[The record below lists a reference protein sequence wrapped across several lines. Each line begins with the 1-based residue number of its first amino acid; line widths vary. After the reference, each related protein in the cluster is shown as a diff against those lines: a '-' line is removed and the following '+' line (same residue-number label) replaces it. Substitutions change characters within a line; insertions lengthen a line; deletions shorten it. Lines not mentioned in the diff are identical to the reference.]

1 MSKVEVI
8 TLTPDQLQKS
18 IVEALRQYDEEKQ
31 ARQELTG
38 TYSINQAAKV
48 LRVAHA
54 TLKKLIENGQIK
66 STSDNRR
73 IPIQALNNYLQ
84 NDIKNLCLVEQRP

>member
-38 TYSINQAAKV
+38 TYSINQAAKSFESS
-48 LRVAHA
+48 ACHA
-54 TLKKLIENGQIK
+54 
-66 STSDNRR
+66 
-73 IPIQALNNYLQ
+73 
-84 NDIKNLCLVEQRP
+84 